1 MFVPIFHNW
10 SNVMVVINRPLML
23 SSIVDM
29 LTELIEERDDPRLQQ
44 ARELM
49 ETALDDRRDDRFNP
63 TD

>member
-1 MFVPIFHNW
+1 
-10 SNVMVVINRPLML
+10 MVVINRPLML

-44 ARELM
+44 ARELIV